1 MRRDPGRALLDA
13 RIAETPPAERLRWSQ
28 ELRRTGLELVW
39 RQSDEA
45 GPMTELERAF
55 FLIDRLYPEMPPQHR
70 AQFRAKLER
79 EWRAGRW
86 HGIRRPG

>member
-1 MRRDPGRALLDA
+1 MRPEPGRALLDA
-13 RIAETPPAERLRWSQ
+13 RIAEATPVERMRWSQ
-28 ELRRTGLELVW
+28 DLRRTGLELVW

-45 GPMTELERAF
+45 GPMTELERAY

-70 AQFRAKLER
+70 AQFRAQLER

-86 HGIRRPG
+86 HGFRRPE